1 MSIIAFINITTHLID
16 KALIYLLMWLC
27 LQHVEVPRPGTE
39 PELQFAACATAVA
52 TLDLQP
58 AVPLGELPI
67 KSLLGRCQAHNGGY
81 KFPKISAF
89 CLKAQTSS
97 LMRNVV
103 NIFSLK

>member
-58 AVPLGELPI
+58 AVPLDFP